1 MKMWKRKIAAGWLSA
16 VLIASMLFSG
26 CGGSKVTA
34 GAENTGISSSESQ
47 SASTGASSKKA
58 ASIVVWTNLENET
71 DTLKKYGEMWAN
83 KTGNKVEVVHET
95 ADLQQLVQAT
105 KSKNGPDALYG
116 IANDQLANYVSAG
129 LVQEVPGDLYKNGDY
144 ANAAVQACYSDGK
157 RYGIPIAVETNT
169 LFYNTQKVKK
179 APETWDELI
188 NTAKVSGGVQ
198 FEATSIYYDLGF
210 LRAYD
215 SYIFKYTDG
224 KYDIKDIGL
233 GNENAVK
240 SYTLLKELAVD
251 NGFFSSD
258 ITSDLARS
266 SFQNGKTAFYIG
278 GPWDISGF
286 KSAGT
291 PFAVAPMPSLN
302 GKPFVTPVGTQ
313 VGFVSSKSD
322 EQEATWDFIK
332 YLMEN
337 SAQDLYSTGGRIPAN
352 IAAQGQINADDAT
365 KAFITQISHGEPMP
379 TVPELGQVWTP
390 YSDNIKLMFQ
400 KKITPAEAAKNISK
414 QVQEGID
421 LMNSGK

>member
-1 MKMWKRKIAAGWLSA
+1 MKMWKRKIAAGLLSA

-26 CGGSKVTA
+26 CSGTKGG
-34 GAENTGISSSESQ
+34 TGSQSTGSGSEESQ
-47 SASTGASSKKA
+47 ATSTKDSLKKA
-58 ASIVVWTNLENET
+58 ASIVVWTNLENEAQ
-71 DTLKKYGEMWAN
+71 TLKKYGEMWAA

-95 ADLQQLVQAT
+95 ADLQQFVQAA
-105 KSKNGPDALYG
+105 KSADGPDALYG

-129 LVQEVPGDLYKNGDY
+129 MVQEVPGDLYKNEDY

-157 RYGIPIAVETNT
+157 RYGVPIAVETNT
-169 LFYNTQKVKK
+169 LFYNTEKVKK

-188 NTAKVSGGVQ
+188 RTAKANGGVQ

-215 SYIFKYTDG
+215 SYIFKYADG
-224 KYDIKDIGL
+224 KYDVKDIGL

-240 SYTLLKELAVD
+240 AYTLLKEIAVD

-266 SFQNGKTAFYIG
+266 SFQSGKTAFYIG

-313 VGFVSSKSD
+313 VGFVSSKSH
-322 EQEATWDFIK
+322 EQEATWDLIK

-337 SAQDLYSTGGRIPAN
+337 CAQDLYSAGGRIPAN
-352 IAAQGQINADDAT
+352 MAAQEKINADDAT

-390 YSDNIKLMFQ
+390 YSDNMKLVFQ
-400 KKITPAEAAKNISK
+400 KKLTPADAAKNISK